1 MINRINEAVCRYGM
15 EKIYGGAIVGFSGG
29 ADSGALLH
37 YLKDRC
43 SNLLAVH
50 INHKIRGEEA
60 ERDEAFCRSVCEKYG
75 VELRVFKIDIPAIAK
90 ERRQGLEETAREERY
105 RVFKEILKDNPR
117 YGCIVTAH
125 NANDN
130 GETVVFNLARG
141 TGINGLCGIKP
152 VVGDVYRPLIY
163 STRDD
168 IIKYCRDNNIEYV
181 TDSTNEDTDY
191 TRNRIRHEVLP
202 ELLKINSGFLNS
214 CIRLGEILRRDEEYI
229 SREAEAV
236 VSSLAGGHLP
246 KETSLSLDGA
256 VLSRVLKAL
265 SGRNLEYATVEACFS
280 LIKNWK
286 TGKMINIEGG
296 LTFKLERDYCLFI
309 KTEETCAREF
319 FSPLTEGIN
328 EINDTG
334 AVICINCTLE
344 KEGYIKDGSV
354 RLDADEIVGSLY
366 VRSRC
371 EGDTVRSGGMTKKLK
386 RILSDRHVPSHK
398 RDLVP
403 VICDEAGVLAIPGMV
418 ARDGAFCKNGE
429 KEKKNIITI
438 NIYSRINN
446 SADGGIDEE
455 KK

>member
-1 MINRINEAVCRYGM
+1 MINKINEAVCRYGM
-15 EKIYGGAIVGFSGG
+15 EKIYSGAIVGFSGG

-43 SNLLAVH
+43 SNLVAVH
-50 INHKIRGEEA
+50 INHMIRGDEA
-60 ERDEAFCRSVCEKYG
+60 ERDEAFCKSVCEKYG
-75 VELRVFKIDIPAIAK
+75 VQLLVFKIDIPALAK
-90 ERRQGLEETAREERY
+90 ERRKGIEETAREERY
-105 RVFKEILKDNPR
+105 RVFKEVLRDNPH

-141 TGINGLCGIKP
+141 AGINGLCGIKP

-168 IIKYCRDNNIEYV
+168 IIKYCLDNNIEYV
-181 TDSTNEDTDY
+181 TDSTNSDTDY
-191 TRNRIRHEVLP
+191 TRNRIRHAVMP
-202 ELLKINSGFLNS
+202 ELLKINSGFLDS
-214 CIRLGEILRRDEEYI
+214 CIRLGEILRQDEEYI
-229 SREAEAV
+229 SREATSVA
-236 VSSLAGGHLP
+236 SSLTRGQLP
-246 KETSLSLDGA
+246 KETARALDGA
-256 VLSRVLKAL
+256 VLARVLK
-265 SGRNLEYATVEACFS
+265 SISQRNLEYATIDACFS
-280 LIKNWK
+280 LIKNWE

-296 LTFKLERDYCLFI
+296 LTLKLERDYCAFI
-309 KTEETCAREF
+309 KTEQIRGREF
-319 FSPLTEGIN
+319 FAPLTEGVN
-328 EINDTG
+328 EISDTG

-344 KEGYIKDGSV
+344 KEGYVKDGSV
-354 RLDADEIVGSLY
+354 RLNPEGISGSLY
-366 VRSRC
+366 VRSRH

-403 VICDEAGVLAIPGMV
+403 VICDNLGVLAIPGMV
-418 ARDGAFCKNGE
+418 ARDGAFD
-429 KEKKNIITI
+429 KKGKLTI